1 MGQKVGGYRRKV
13 PYGQETRLV
22 SVDRANEGER
32 AKQAGGWIFEVNP
45 KGMVGWNRGTAGR
58 KEKDYGKGLSDAR
71 RLRQELEEVR
81 RASGCESNGLGR
93 KGTKET
99 GYVVYGEYTRGSAG
113 KGKAR
118 GAGPAAGQDANA
130 KKRARTTNKV
140 REAADVSIARERVAM
155 NYEKHRQAKVD
166 RKRTNLKA
174 RRKEKG
180 LEGDKEERRSVLGHS
195 SKRRKA
201 EERCE
206 AIALSGVMPTT
217 RRRTNLVVRELESG
231 LNHMEVLRN
240 REALRTHHAKSSQ
253 RGRKRL
259 GRVEGET
266 RGTALGNPMK
276 GGYYGLNVTVKGP
289 LEGARRTM
297 AYVIQLGTVPRGTK
311 RARMRMTHEH
321 AKTNVGSLGVRVTYC
336 YGRG

>member
-1 MGQKVGGYRRKV
+1 
-13 PYGQETRLV
+13 
-22 SVDRANEGER
+22 
-32 AKQAGGWIFEVNP
+32 
-45 KGMVGWNRGTAGR
+45 VGWNRGTSGVKKR
-58 KEKDYGKGLSDAR
+58 EYGKGLSEAR
-71 RLRQELEEVR
+71 RLRKELKEVR
-81 RASGCESNGLGR
+81 RASGCELNGLGR

-99 GYVVYGEYTRGSAG
+99 GYVVYGEYTSGGSG
-113 KGKAR
+113 SSQHV
-118 GAGPAAGQDANA
+118 GQDGGRA
-130 KKRARTTNKV
+130 KKRSRLMSKV
-140 REAADVSIARERVAM
+140 REGSELLVARERVAM
-155 NYEKHRQAKVD
+155 NYEKKRNVKVE
-166 RKRTNLKA
+166 RKRTNLKE

-180 LEGDKEERRSVLGHS
+180 LEGDKEERKSVLGYS
-195 SKRRKA
+195 SKRVKA

-206 AIALSGVMPTT
+206 AIALSGVIPTT
-217 RRRTNLVVRELESG
+217 ERRTNLIVRELESG

-259 GRVEGET
+259 GEVDR
-266 RGTALGNPMK
+266 RASMKDKAKGTK

-321 AKTNVGSLGVRVTYC
+321 AKTNVGALGVRVTYC